1 MLVALLIMI
10 GFVHGQYLKVQTNG
24 VMTNMFIESSLANF
38 GTFDYDKNISG
49 QLFVMNHTREC
60 QITDRS
66 VVGKV
71 VLINKDMDCSFVSKV
86 RKLQIAG
93 AVGVIVEN
101 SKKEGLIVMEDDD
114 SA

>member
-1 MLVALLIMI
+1 M
-10 GFVHGQYLKVQTNG
+10 
-24 VMTNMFIESSLANF
+24 
-38 GTFDYDKNISG
+38 
-49 QLFVMNHTREC
+49 
-60 QITDRS
+60 
-66 VVGKV
+66 KV